1 MASTTVAS
9 HTSIMSATKI
19 TPSSPRPSLSSDA
32 AHPRPSTSTL
42 LPARTHSQSN
52 RRVSS
57 ESQRTPHG
65 RASPSPRTTSRRTP
79 VPALLDSFPIPPSH
93 IPPSPATPAAPS
105 FPASVLAPP
114 PSTPG
119 PSSIHLP
126 LTPPPLAPL
135 PPVPGPS
142 SVLLS
147 DLLGTRRSLQMTRP
161 TSPASVSENPPR
173 RSVDGQGPGQT
184 VMQGRPRKGSV
195 SSLRNTTYSAVTHEQ
210 GQGEVIQEEPGTEVE
225 HPSQCPTRS
234 PPASAASPPVTVNSP
249 PPPSMAPL
257 GARDKSSKPALSL
270 ETTVTL
276 APAIARPS
284 TSRKSSAG
292 TSMPVSGNAYGEDS
306 IASIDMSDLNALK
319 LDNEG
324 DGDEL
329 RTFPSFPPIPH
340 SVGSSKGG
348 PLYTHTP
355 RKPSKA
361 SVSSVHVFPGSP
373 TDQSAMN
380 HAGDVDKND
389 NGINSEQNHP
399 NAPDG
404 VDRGDAQS
412 RLRSASPELSQI
424 ISLTPRPRKRSTPS
438 QPRSR
443 TSSFGRERALSTR
456 SRKSSDTVPPPVPKL
471 SPTRTRTGWGKSGVR
486 GEGQSEGETGTV
498 LGEDND
504 GYGSDS
510 SIDLHTPL
518 PHLMLRHG
526 MLSPNSKLLP
536 QLSSDS
542 LNRMSM
548 ISDVSH
554 TSYFSNASNVS
565 LASTSSKHLKDS
577 RDTPKRRTRHRD
589 GKLLKGG
596 IGLTTGLGWS
606 DSEDEDAPSAL
617 TRRLSRI
624 VLTHRTSSSSIQ
636 SSRSSH
642 SQPCLPHPLSR
653 SISHSVLREVDEY
666 EGAGESV
673 TDCILSTIDE
683 FGHSNGVASR
693 SLPSRSGSRA
703 GGVSVS
709 RSGSTYSTTS
719 GSGSRYSSYSTMS
732 APASGLRMRTSSSS
746 SSYEPV
752 GRTNSLSRDNGYG
765 HHGLAVSIPEQDDG
779 VTPTRAV
786 FDRASLDAVKG
797 GGGNG
802 TQGGDQPHTPSS
814 TASSTS
820 LSFPATPESTEGVQ
834 PHQVDN
840 GKSGRGVGTTPSA
853 AAWNKDKSLP
863 PLPRPVA
870 ATANGRDAGPK
881 GKYPPSLGLRAPSA
895 TQRPRTYSNS
905 SSVSTKSGLAVT
917 NGEGNTSRGPSP
929 VPRNTSTTPSAA
941 GTSTPRPSLGIPR
954 PSLSAT
960 SPVSKPRPSLTFPS
974 SAPVSTATSPLATS
988 PMTGLGQGQLPRPL
1002 RLVPS
1007 RSATSP
1013 TPVTTSLSDST
1024 RSQSPFLS
1032 RMPNHDVKKG
1042 LQPGEQLP
1050 RPGQILTYNRNV
1062 HDQLKL
1068 RTLSTSSATQNAKIG
1083 PVSPGGT
1090 QTLLLASQSEASGVG
1105 VSPGSSPLSSPV
1117 TGEGPKLKPRTGTGM
1132 TYRTNGTSR
1141 IRMPSTPTR

>member
-1 MASTTVAS
+1 MASTTMAAA
-9 HTSIMSATKI
+9 HAPIMFATKI

-32 AHPRPSTSTL
+32 AHPRPSISTL
-42 LPARTHSQSN
+42 LQDRTHSQSN

-57 ESQRTPHG
+57 ESQRTSHG
-65 RASPSPRTTSRRTP
+65 RASPSPRSTSRRTP

-105 FPASVLAPP
+105 IPGSVFPPS

-119 PSSIHLP
+119 PSSTLP

-142 SVLLS
+142 SVSLS
-147 DLLGTRRSLQMTRP
+147 DLLITRRSSQSTRP
-161 TSPASVSENPPR
+161 ASPASLSENPPR
-173 RSVDGQGPGQT
+173 RSADGQGPGQT
-184 VMQGRPRKGSV
+184 VIQGKPRKGSL
-195 SSLRNTTYSAVTHEQ
+195 SSLRNTTHPAVTHDQEQ
-210 GQGEVIQEEPGTEVE
+210 GGVIQEEPGAEIE
-225 HPSQCPTRS
+225 HPSQCPIRS
-234 PPASAASPPVTVNSP
+234 PSASALSPPVSVYSSSP
-249 PPPSMAPL
+249 PSVAPL
-257 GARDKSSKPALSL
+257 GARDECSSKTALSL
-270 ETTVTL
+270 ETTATL
-276 APAIARPS
+276 VPVIARPS

-292 TSMPVSGNAYGEDS
+292 TSMAVSGNANGEDS
-306 IASIDMSDLNALK
+306 IASIDMSDLSALK
-319 LDNEG
+319 SDNEG

-329 RTFPSFPPIPH
+329 RTFPSLPPVPPIPH
-340 SVGSSKGG
+340 SVRPGKGG

-361 SVSSVHVFPGSP
+361 SISSVHVFSCSP

-380 HAGDVDKND
+380 HAGDIDKD
-389 NGINSEQNHP
+389 GNGNNGEQNHP
-399 NAPDG
+399 NAPDDI
-404 VDRGDAQS
+404 DRG
-412 RLRSASPELSQI
+412 SPELSQI

-443 TSSFGRERALSTR
+443 TSSFGRERALSMR
-456 SRKSSDTVPPPVPKL
+456 SRKNSDTVPPPVPKL
-471 SPTRTRTGWGKSGVR
+471 SPTRTRTGWGNCGVR

-498 LGEDND
+498 LGEGND

-536 QLSSDS
+536 PPSVDS

-548 ISDVSH
+548 VSDVSYM
-554 TSYFSNASNVS
+554 SYFSNASNVS
-565 LASTSSKHLKDS
+565 LSSTSSKHPKDS

-624 VLTHRTSSSSIQ
+624 VLTRRTSSSSIH

-653 SISHSVLREVDEY
+653 SISHNVLREVDEY

-732 APASGLRMRTSSSS
+732 APAAGLRMRTSSSS

-752 GRTNSLSRDNGYG
+752 GRTNSFSRDNGYG

-786 FDRASLDAVKG
+786 FDRASLGAVK

-840 GKSGRGVGTTPSA
+840 GKSERGVGMTPIA

-863 PLPRPVA
+863 PIPHPVA
-870 ATANGRDAGPK
+870 ATANGNGATPK
-881 GKYPPSLGLRAPSA
+881 GKYPNLGLRTPNVA
-895 TQRPRTYSNS
+895 QRPRTYSNS

-917 NGEGNTSRGPSP
+917 SGEGSTSRGPSP
-929 VPRNTSTTPSAA
+929 VPRNTSATPSAR

-954 PSLSAT
+954 PSLSAM
-960 SPVSKPRPSLTFPS
+960 SPVSRTRPTLTLPS

-988 PMTGLGQGQLPRPL
+988 PMTGVGQGQLPRPL

-1013 TPVTTSLSDST
+1013 IPVATPLSDST

-1032 RMPNHDVKKG
+1032 RTPNHDAKKG

-1068 RTLSTSSATQNAKIG
+1068 RALSTSSALPNAKIG

-1090 QTLLLASQSEASGVG
+1090 QTLLLASQGETNGVG
-1105 VSPGSSPLSSPV
+1105 VSPKSSPLSSPV
-1117 TGEGPKLKPRTGTGM
+1117 TGEGSKPKPRTGTGM

-1141 IRMPSTPTR
+1141 IRMPSTPSR